1 MLCTI
6 GDLIEDVVVWLNSEP
21 KNQLNI
27 GSDTDSV
34 IMRTRGGSA
43 ANVAMFSAL
52 TGTPSRFIGQVG
64 NDNLGEQLCT
74 SLRESGVDV
83 CTVAKGRTG
92 SIVVIVQPN
101 GERTFLTDRGVASEL
116 SVFDASHLAG
126 VSIVHVPT
134 YSLALD
140 PLATTAVQYIRAARA
155 TGALISIDASST
167 SVLRNYGVDRY
178 GALIASIAPDVFLCN
193 SDEAALLNLDSAH
206 PMPGAELT
214 VIKRG
219 ALPVMAISAAGT
231 ITTADAVTE
240 VATPPVAKIVDTT
253 GAGDAF
259 AAGFLPTYASSRNV
273 EEAITRGNS
282 IAARVLRSPGAT
294 LDAA

>member
-1 MLCTI
+1 VLCTI
-6 GDLIEDVVVWLNSEP
+6 GDLIEDVVVWLNSEL
-21 KNQLNI
+21 KNQINI

-34 IMRTRGGSA
+34 IVRTRGGSA
-43 ANVAMFSAL
+43 ANVAMFGAL

-64 NDNLGEQLCT
+64 NDNLGKQLCA

-83 CTVAKGRTG
+83 CTEAEGRTG
-92 SIVVIVQPN
+92 SIVVVVQPN

-116 SVFDASHLAG
+116 SIFDASYLAG

-155 TGALISIDASST
+155 AGALISVDASST
-167 SVLRNYGVDRY
+167 SVLRDYGIDRY
-178 GALIASIAPDVFLCN
+178 SELITSIAPDVFLCN
-193 SDEAALLNLDSAH
+193 NDEAALLNIDSEH

-219 ALPVMAISAAGT
+219 ALPVTVVTAAGV
-231 ITTADAVTE
+231 VTE
-240 VATPPVAKIVDTT
+240 VATPPVANIVDTT

-259 AAGFLPTYASSRNV
+259 AAGFLPVYATSRNIKDS
-273 EEAITRGNS
+273 ITNGNL
-282 IAARVLRSPGAT
+282 IAGRVLRSPGAT
-294 LDAA
+294 LEAR

>member
-6 GDLIEDVVVWLNSEP
+6 GDLIEDVVVWLNDE
-21 KNQLNI
+21 LNI

-34 IMRTRGGSA
+34 IVRTRGGSA
-43 ANVAMFSAL
+43 ANVAMFGAL
-52 TGTPSRFIGQVG
+52 NGTPSRFIGQVG
-64 NDNLGEQLCT
+64 NDNLGEQLCA

-83 CTVAKGRTG
+83 CTVAEGRTG
-92 SIVVIVQPN
+92 SIVVIVQPS

-116 SVFDASHLAG
+116 SLFDASHLAG

-155 TGALISIDASST
+155 AGALISIDASST
-167 SVLRNYGVDRY
+167 SVLRDYGIDRY
-178 GALIASIAPDVFLCN
+178 SDLIASIAPDVFLCN
-193 SDEAALLNLDSAH
+193 NDEAALLNIDSAH
-206 PMPGAELT
+206 PMSGAELT

-219 ALPVMAISAAGT
+219 ALPVAATTAAG
-231 ITTADAVTE
+231 AVTE
-240 VATPPVAKIVDTT
+240 VATPQVANIVDTT

-259 AAGFLPTYASSRNV
+259 AAGFLPAYTTSRDIAQAIEHGHALAS
-273 EEAITRGNS
+273 
-282 IAARVLRSPGAT
+282 RVLRSPGAT
-294 LDAA
+294 LDAR

>member
-6 GDLIEDVVVWLNSEP
+6 GDLIEDVVVWLNSEL

-27 GSDTDSV
+27 GSDSDSIIV
-34 IMRTRGGSA
+34 RTRGGSA
-43 ANVAMFSAL
+43 ANVAMFGAL
-52 TGTPSRFIGQVG
+52 NDTPSRFIGQVG
-64 NDNLGEQLCT
+64 NDNLGEQLCA

-83 CTVAKGRTG
+83 CTVAEGRTG
-92 SIVVIVQPN
+92 SIVVVVQPN
-101 GERTFLTDRGVASEL
+101 GERTFLTDRGVASDL

-140 PLATTAVQYIRAARA
+140 PLATTAIQYIRTARA
-155 TGALISIDASST
+155 AGALISIDASST
-167 SVLRNYGVDRY
+167 SVLRDYGIDRY
-178 GALIASIAPDVFLCN
+178 SDLITLIAPDVFLCN
-193 SDEAALLNLDSAH
+193 NDEAALLNIDSAH
-206 PMPGAELT
+206 PMPGVALT

-219 ALPVMAISAAGT
+219 ALPVIAITAAG
-231 ITTADAVTE
+231 AVTE
-240 VATPPVAKIVDTT
+240 VATPPVANIVDTT

-259 AAGFLPTYASSRNV
+259 AAGFLPTYASSRNI
-273 EEAITRGNS
+273 EDAITHGNL

-294 LDAA
+294 LDAR

>member
-1 MLCTI
+1 VLCTI
-6 GDLIEDVVVWLNSEP
+6 GDLIEDVVVWLNSEL
-21 KNQLNI
+21 KSQINI

-34 IMRTRGGSA
+34 IVRTRGGSA
-43 ANVAMFSAL
+43 ANVAMFGAL

-64 NDNLGEQLCT
+64 NDNLGKQLCA

-83 CTVAKGRTG
+83 CTVAEGRTG
-92 SIVVIVQPN
+92 SIVVVVQPN

-116 SVFDASHLAG
+116 SIFDASYLAG

-134 YSLALD
+134 YSLAHD
-140 PLATTAVQYIRAARA
+140 PLATTAIQYIRAARA
-155 TGALISIDASST
+155 AGALISVDASST
-167 SVLRNYGVDRY
+167 SVLRDYGIDRY
-178 GALIASIAPDVFLCN
+178 SELITSISPDVFLCN
-193 SDEAALLNLDSAH
+193 NDEAALLNIDSEH

-219 ALPVMAISAAGT
+219 ALPVTVVTAAGV
-231 ITTADAVTE
+231 VTE
-240 VATPPVAKIVDTT
+240 VATPPVVNIVDTT

-259 AAGFLPTYASSRNV
+259 AAGFLPVYATSRNIKDS
-273 EEAITRGNS
+273 ITNGNL

-294 LDAA
+294 LEAR

>member
-6 GDLIEDVVVWLNSEP
+6 GDLIEDVVVWLNSEL
-21 KNQLNI
+21 KNQINI
-27 GSDTDSV
+27 GSDTDSEIV
-34 IMRTRGGSA
+34 RTRGGSA
-43 ANVAMFSAL
+43 ANVAMFAAL

-74 SLRESGVDV
+74 SLRQSGVDV

-92 SIVVIVQPN
+92 SIVVLVQPN
-101 GERTFLTDRGVASEL
+101 GERTFLTDRGVASHL
-116 SVFDASHLAG
+116 SVFDASHLTD

-140 PLATTAVQYIRAARA
+140 PLATTAVQYMRAARA
-155 TGALISIDASST
+155 AGALISIDASST
-167 SVLRNYGVDRY
+167 AVLRDYGVDRY
-178 GALIASIAPDVFLCN
+178 AALIASIAPDVFLCN
-193 SDEAALLNLDSAH
+193 SDEAELLNIDSAH
-206 PMPGAELT
+206 PMPGADLT

-219 ALPVMAISAAGT
+219 ALPVTAI
-231 ITTADAVTE
+231 TALGAVTE
-240 VATPPVAKIVDTT
+240 VVPPLVANIVDTT

-259 AAGFLPTYASSRNV
+259 AAGFLPAYSSSRDIAD
-273 EEAITRGNS
+273 AITHGNS

-294 LDAA
+294 LDAR

>member
-6 GDLIEDVVVWLNSEP
+6 GDLIEDVVVWLNGE
-21 KNQLNI
+21 LNI
-27 GSDTDSV
+27 GSDTDSAIV
-34 IMRTRGGSA
+34 RTRGGSA
-43 ANVAMFSAL
+43 ANVAMFGAL

-64 NDNLGEQLCT
+64 NDNLGGQLCA

-83 CTVAKGRTG
+83 CTVAEGRTG

-101 GERTFLTDRGVASEL
+101 GERTFLTDRGVASDL
-116 SVFDASHLAG
+116 SVFDASHLAD

-140 PLATTAVQYIRAARA
+140 PLASTAVQYIRAARA
-155 TGALISIDASST
+155 AGALISIDASST
-167 SVLRNYGVDRY
+167 SVLRDYGIDRY
-178 GALIASIAPDVFLCN
+178 AALIASIAPDVFLCN
-193 SDEAALLNLDSAH
+193 NDEAVLLNINSEH
-206 PMPGAELT
+206 PMPGATLT

-219 ALPVMAISAAGT
+219 ALPVTAVTAAG
-231 ITTADAVTE
+231 AVTE
-240 VATPPVAKIVDTT
+240 VATPPVANIVDTT

-259 AAGFLPTYASSRNV
+259 AAGFLPVYATSRNI
-273 EEAITRGNS
+273 EDAITNGNL

-294 LDAA
+294 LDAR